1 MEQYIAENKI
11 VLVTE
16 VEGKTPAGQM
26 MVQVEFENG
35 TKEIMPKERLE
46 LICTEEISDATEVQN
61 KIKARVGAMLFAT
74 LHEYGIKMGEINGVS
89 DAMFDLANN
98 GYTKARDI
106 IFGVEHDLLPLNK
119 INNILIENGKSTTE
133 E

>member
-46 LICTEEISDATEVQN
+46 LIGTEEISVAKEV
-61 KIKARVGAMLFAT
+61 
-74 LHEYGIKMGEINGVS
+74 
-89 DAMFDLANN
+89 
-98 GYTKARDI
+98 
-106 IFGVEHDLLPLNK
+106 
-119 INNILIENGKSTTE
+119 
-133 E
+133 